1 MNLQSI
7 GLGVVIAIVVLVLDI
22 VLAFIGRP
30 PGGPEAAALIGLLA
44 VARLT

>member
-1 MNLQSI
+1 MNVQAV
-7 GLGVVIAIVVLVLDI
+7 GLGGVLAIVVLVLDV
-22 VLAFIGRP
+22 VLWFLGKP